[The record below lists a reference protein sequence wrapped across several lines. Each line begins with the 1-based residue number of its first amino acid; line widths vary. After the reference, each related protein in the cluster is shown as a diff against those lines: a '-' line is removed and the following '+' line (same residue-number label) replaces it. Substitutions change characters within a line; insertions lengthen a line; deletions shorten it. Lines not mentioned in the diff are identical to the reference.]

1 MHILALQANELVLIL
16 FSGKRMILQ
25 TISRIPFW
33 KKVLT
38 GFILG
43 ALVGVLLGETATVL
57 KPLGDLFISAIKMLV
72 APLVFCAIVVS
83 ITSLGAQTNLKR
95 LSLKTLGMFM
105 LTGTIASLI
114 GLSVGSLIDMGG
126 TMQLATTE
134 IRERNIPGFA
144 QVLLDMIPVNPFASL
159 AEGKVLQI
167 IVFAALVGIAINKV
181 GDKAESLKRTIEAGA
196 EVMFQLTRMVL
207 KLTPIGVFGLMAW
220 VVGEY
225 GLSTLLPLGKFI
237 AAIYI
242 AALIHIIF
250 VYGGLVKF
258 AAGLSPLQFFR
269 KAMPAQLVA
278 FSTSSSFGTLPASTR
293 AVETMGVSKHYAA
306 FVMPLGATMNMDGC
320 GGIYPAIA
328 AIFIAQIY
336 NISLDT
342 LDYIMIAVTATVA
355 SVGTAGVP
363 GSAMVMLTVTLGVIG
378 LPLEGIAFIA
388 AIDRIID
395 MIRTATNVTG
405 DMMTAVVIGKS
416 ENEFDETQFYS
427 NDIQETI
434 PSNTQ

>member
-1 MHILALQANELVLIL
+1 MW
-16 FSGKRMILQ
+16 Q
-25 TISRIPFW
+25 TIKNIPFW
-33 KKVLT
+33 QKVLAA
-38 GFILG
+38 FILG
-43 ALVGVLLGETATVL
+43 AGVGVIFGESATVL

-72 APLVFCAIVVS
+72 APLIFCAIVVS
-83 ITSLGAQTNLKR
+83 ITSLGSEVSLKR
-95 LSLKTLGMFM
+95 LSFKTLAMFM
-105 LTGTIASLI
+105 FTGTIASII
-114 GLSVGSLIDMGG
+114 GLTIGSVIDMGG
-126 TMQLATTE
+126 SMELVTTE
-134 IRERNIPGFA
+134 VRERNVPGFA

-167 IVFAALVGIAINKV
+167 IIFAALIGIAINKV
-181 GDKAESLKRTIEAGA
+181 GEKAEPLKRTIEAGA

-207 KLTPIGVFGLMAW
+207 QLTPIGVFGLMAW

-237 AAIYI
+237 GAIYL

-258 AAGLSPLQFFR
+258 AAKLSPVQFFR
-269 KAMPAQLVA
+269 KAIPAQIVA
-278 FSTSSSFGTLPASTR
+278 FTTASSFGTLPASTR
-293 AVETMGVSKHYAA
+293 CTESMGVSKRYGS
-306 FVMPLGATMNMDGC
+306 FVLPLGATMNMDGC

-336 NISLDT
+336 GIPLDMT
-342 LDYIMIAVTATVA
+342 DYLLIAVTATVA

-363 GSAMVMLTVTLGVIG
+363 GSAMVMLTVTLGVVG

-388 AIDRIID
+388 AVDRIID

-416 ENEFDETQFYS
+416 EGQLDEQQFYT
-427 NDIQETI
+427 QETEQI
-434 PSNTQ
+434 EQVRS

>member
-1 MHILALQANELVLIL
+1 M
-16 FSGKRMILQ
+16 MWQ
-25 TISRIPFW
+25 TIKNIPFW
-33 KKVLT
+33 QKVLAA
-38 GFILG
+38 FVLG
-43 ALVGVLLGETATVL
+43 ATVGVIFGESATVL

-72 APLVFCAIVVS
+72 APLIFCAIVVS
-83 ITSLGAQTNLKR
+83 ITSLGSQANLKR
-95 LSLKTLGMFM
+95 LSFKTLGMFM

-114 GLSVGSLIDMGG
+114 GLTIGSLIDMGG
-126 TMQLATTE
+126 TTE
-134 IRERNIPGFA
+134 LVASEVSERHVPGFA
-144 QVLLDMIPVNPFASL
+144 QVLLNMVPVNPFASL

-167 IVFAALVGIAINKV
+167 IVFAALIGIAINKV
-181 GDKAESLKRTIEAGA
+181 GEKAEPLKKTLEAGA

-207 KLTPIGVFGLMAW
+207 QLTPIGVFGLMAW

-225 GLSTLLPLGKFI
+225 GLSMLLPLGKFI
-237 AAIYI
+237 GAIYL

-258 AAGLSPLQFFR
+258 VAKLSPVQFFR
-269 KAMPAQLVA
+269 KAIPAQIVA
-278 FSTSSSFGTLPASTR
+278 FTTASSFGTLPASTR
-293 AVETMGVSKHYAA
+293 CTESMGVSKRYSS
-306 FVMPLGATMNMDGC
+306 FVLPLGATMNMDGC

-336 NISLDT
+336 GIPLDMT
-342 LDYIMIAVTATVA
+342 DYMLIAVTATVA

-363 GSAMVMLTVTLGVIG
+363 GSAMVMLTVTLGVVG

-416 ENEFDETQFYS
+416 EGQLDQQQFYADDNPKPAS
-427 NDIQETI
+427 VA
-434 PSNTQ
+434 S

>member
-1 MHILALQANELVLIL
+1 MWQAIKN
-16 FSGKRMILQ
+16 
-25 TISRIPFW
+25 IPFW
-33 KKVLT
+33 QKVLAA
-38 GFILG
+38 FILG
-43 ALVGVLLGETATVL
+43 AGVGVIFGESATVL

-72 APLVFCAIVVS
+72 APLIFCAIVVS
-83 ITSLGAQTNLKR
+83 ITSLGSEASLKR
-95 LSLKTLGMFM
+95 LSFKTLAMFM
-105 LTGTIASLI
+105 FTGTIASLI
-114 GLSVGSLIDMGG
+114 GLTIGSVIDMGG
-126 TMQLATTE
+126 SLELVATE
-134 IRERNIPGFA
+134 VRERNVPGFT

-167 IVFAALVGIAINKV
+167 IVFAALIGIAINKV
-181 GDKAESLKRTIEAGA
+181 GEKAAPLKRTIEAGA

-207 KLTPIGVFGLMAW
+207 QLTPIGVFGLMAW

-237 AAIYI
+237 GAIYL

-250 VYGGLVKF
+250 VYGGLIKF
-258 AAGLSPLQFFR
+258 AAKLSPLQFFR
-269 KAMPAQLVA
+269 KAIPAQIVA
-278 FSTSSSFGTLPASTR
+278 FTTASSFGTLPASTR
-293 AVETMGVSKHYAA
+293 CSESMGVSKRYGS
-306 FVMPLGATMNMDGC
+306 FVLPLGATMNMDGC

-336 NISLDT
+336 GIPLDMT
-342 LDYIMIAVTATVA
+342 DYMLIAVTATVA

-363 GSAMVMLTVTLGVIG
+363 GSAMVMLSVTLGVVG

-416 ENEFDETQFYS
+416 EGQLDEAQFYA
-427 NDIQETI
+427 QEDTTAEQVR
-434 PSNTQ
+434 S

>member
-1 MHILALQANELVLIL
+1 M
-16 FSGKRMILQ
+16 MWQ
-25 TISRIPFW
+25 TIKQIPFW
-33 KKVLT
+33 QKVLA

-43 ALVGVLLGETATVL
+43 ASIGVIFGESATVL

-83 ITSLGAQTNLKR
+83 ITSLGSQVSLKR
-95 LSLKTLGMFM
+95 LSFKTLAMFM
-105 LTGTIASLI
+105 FTGTLASLI
-114 GLSVGSLIDMGG
+114 GLTVGSLIDMGG
-126 TMQLATTE
+126 SMELVATE
-134 IRERNIPGFA
+134 VRERHVPGFA

-181 GDKAESLKRTIEAGA
+181 GEKAAPLKQAFEAGA

-207 KLTPIGVFGLMAW
+207 QLTPIGVFGLMAW

-250 VYGGLVKF
+250 VYGGLIKF
-258 AAGLSPLQFFR
+258 AAKLSPLQFFR

-278 FSTSSSFGTLPASTR
+278 FTTASSFGTLPASTR
-293 AVETMGVSKHYAA
+293 CTESMGVSKQYGA
-306 FVMPLGATMNMDGC
+306 FVLPLGATMNMDGC

-336 NISLDT
+336 GIPLDMT
-342 LDYIMIAVTATVA
+342 DYMLIAVTATVA

-363 GSAMVMLTVTLGVIG
+363 GSAMVMLSVTLGVVG

-395 MIRTATNVTG
+395 MIRTSTNVTG

-416 ENEFDETQFYS
+416 EGQLDEQQFY
-427 NDIQETI
+427 NDQEADTI
-434 PSNTQ
+434 EESQQATTKSVS

>member
-1 MHILALQANELVLIL
+1 M
-16 FSGKRMILQ
+16 MWQ
-25 TISRIPFW
+25 TIKNIPFW
-33 KKVLT
+33 QKVLAA
-38 GFILG
+38 FILG
-43 ALVGVLLGETATVL
+43 AGVGVVFGESATVL

-72 APLVFCAIVVS
+72 APLIFCAIVVS
-83 ITSLGAQTNLKR
+83 ITSLGSEVSLKR
-95 LSLKTLGMFM
+95 LSFKTLAMFM

-114 GLSVGSLIDMGG
+114 GLTIGSLIDMGG
-126 TMQLATTE
+126 SMELVATE
-134 IRERNIPGFA
+134 VRERNVPGFA

-167 IVFAALVGIAINKV
+167 IVFAALIGIAINKV
-181 GDKAESLKRTIEAGA
+181 GEKAEPLKRTIEAGA

-207 KLTPIGVFGLMAW
+207 QLTPIGVFGLMAW

-237 AAIYI
+237 GAIYL

-250 VYGGLVKF
+250 VYGGLIKF
-258 AAGLSPLQFFR
+258 AAKLSPVQFFR
-269 KAMPAQLVA
+269 KAIPAQIVA
-278 FSTSSSFGTLPASTR
+278 FTTASSFGTLPASTR
-293 AVETMGVSKHYAA
+293 CTESMGVSKRYGS
-306 FVMPLGATMNMDGC
+306 FVLPLGATMNMDGC

-336 NISLDT
+336 GISLDMT
-342 LDYIMIAVTATVA
+342 DYLLIAVTATVA

-363 GSAMVMLTVTLGVIG
+363 GSAMVMLTVTLGVVG

-388 AIDRIID
+388 AVDRIID

-416 ENEFDETQFYS
+416 EGQLDEAQFYA
-427 NDIQETI
+427 QENA
-434 PSNTQ
+434 PLEQASS

>member
-1 MHILALQANELVLIL
+1 MW
-16 FSGKRMILQ
+16 Q
-25 TISRIPFW
+25 TIKQIPFW
-33 KKVLT
+33 QKVLA
-38 GFILG
+38 GFVLG
-43 ALVGVLLGETATVL
+43 AMIGVIFGESATVL
-57 KPLGDLFISAIKMLV
+57 KPLGDLFIGAIKMLV

-83 ITSLGAQTNLKR
+83 ITALGSQVSLKR
-95 LSLKTLGMFM
+95 LSFKTLAMFM
-105 LTGTIASLI
+105 FTGTLASLI
-114 GLSVGSLIDMGG
+114 GLTVGSLIDMGG
-126 TMQLATTE
+126 SMDLVATE
-134 IRERNIPGFA
+134 VRERHVPGFA

-167 IVFAALVGIAINKV
+167 IVFAALIGIAINKV
-181 GDKAESLKRTIEAGA
+181 GEKAEPLKRTFEAGA

-207 KLTPIGVFGLMAW
+207 QLTPIGVFGLMAW
-220 VVGEY
+220 IVGQY

-250 VYGGLVKF
+250 VYGGLIKF
-258 AAGLSPLQFFR
+258 VAKLSPLQFFR
-269 KAMPAQLVA
+269 KAIPAQIVA
-278 FSTSSSFGTLPASTR
+278 FTTASSFGTLPASTR
-293 AVETMGVSKHYAA
+293 CTESMGVSKRYSS
-306 FVMPLGATMNMDGC
+306 FVLPLGATMNMDGC

-336 NISLDT
+336 GIT
-342 LDYIMIAVTATVA
+342 LDMTDYMLIAVTATVA

-363 GSAMVMLTVTLGVIG
+363 GSAMVMLSVTLGVVG

-395 MIRTATNVTG
+395 MIRTSTNVTG

-416 ENEFDETQFYS
+416 EGQFDEAQFYAAEDEPLKQQAR
-427 NDIQETI
+427 N
-434 PSNTQ
+434 

>member
-1 MHILALQANELVLIL
+1 
-16 FSGKRMILQ
+16 MIMQ
-25 TISRIPFW
+25 TFNRIPFW
-33 KKVLT
+33 QKVIAGFVLGTLT
-38 GFILG
+38 G
-43 ALVGVLLGETATVL
+43 VGLGESAVML
-57 KPLGDLFISAIKMLV
+57 KPLGDLFINAIKMLV

-83 ITSLGAQTNLKR
+83 ITSLGSQGNLKR
-95 LSLKTLGMFM
+95 LSFKTLAMFM
-105 LTGTIASLI
+105 FTGTIASFI
-114 GLSVGSLIDMGG
+114 GLTIGSLIDMGG
-126 TMQLATTE
+126 NLALATSE
-134 IRERNIPGFA
+134 VRERDIPGFA
-144 QVLLDMIPVNPFASL
+144 QVLLNMIPVNPFASL
-159 AEGKVLQI
+159 AEGNVLQI
-167 IVFAALVGIAINKV
+167 IVFAALVGIAINTV
-181 GDKAESLKRTIEAGA
+181 GEKAVALKNTIEAGA

-237 AAIYI
+237 MAIYI

-269 KAMPAQLVA
+269 KAMPAQVVA
-278 FSTSSSFGTLPASTR
+278 FSTASSFGTLPASTR
-293 AVETMGVSKHYAA
+293 CTEAMGVSKRYSA
-306 FVMPLGATMNMDGC
+306 FVLPLGATMNMDGC

-336 NISLDT
+336 DIPLDMT
-342 LDYIMIAVTATVA
+342 DYMLIAVTATVA

-416 ENEFDETQFYS
+416 EGQLDVEQFYADEKPKQPVLS
-427 NDIQETI
+427 
-434 PSNTQ
+434 

>member
-1 MHILALQANELVLIL
+1 MW
-16 FSGKRMILQ
+16 Q
-25 TISRIPFW
+25 TIKNIPFW
-33 KKVLT
+33 QKVLAA
-38 GFILG
+38 FILG
-43 ALVGVLLGETATVL
+43 AGVGVIFGESATVL

-72 APLVFCAIVVS
+72 APLIFCAIVVS
-83 ITSLGAQTNLKR
+83 ITSLGSEVSLKR
-95 LSLKTLGMFM
+95 LSFKTLSMFM
-105 LTGTIASLI
+105 FTGTIASLI
-114 GLSVGSLIDMGG
+114 GLTIGSVIDMGG
-126 TMQLATTE
+126 SMELVATE
-134 IRERNIPGFA
+134 VRERNVPGFA

-167 IVFAALVGIAINKV
+167 IIFAALIGIAINKV
-181 GDKAESLKRTIEAGA
+181 GEKAEPLKRTIEAGA

-207 KLTPIGVFGLMAW
+207 QLTPIGVFGLMAW

-237 AAIYI
+237 GAIYL

-258 AAGLSPLQFFR
+258 AAKLSPIQFFR
-269 KAMPAQLVA
+269 KAIPAQIVA
-278 FSTSSSFGTLPASTR
+278 FTTASSFGTLPASTR
-293 AVETMGVSKHYAA
+293 CTESMGVSKRYGS
-306 FVMPLGATMNMDGC
+306 FVLPLGATMNMDGC

-336 NISLDT
+336 GIPLDMT
-342 LDYIMIAVTATVA
+342 DYMLIAVTATVA

-363 GSAMVMLTVTLGVIG
+363 GSAMVMLTVTLGVVG

-388 AIDRIID
+388 AVDRIID

-416 ENEFDETQFYS
+416 EGQLDEQQFYA
-427 NDIQETI
+427 QE
-434 PSNTQ
+434 NTEIEQVRS

>member
-1 MHILALQANELVLIL
+1 
-16 FSGKRMILQ
+16 MILQ

-33 KKVLT
+33 QKVLA

-83 ITSLGAQTNLKR
+83 ITSLGSQTNLKR

-105 LTGTIASLI
+105 LTGTVASLI
-114 GLSVGSLIDMGG
+114 GLAVGSLIDMGG

-134 IRERNIPGFA
+134 VRERNIPGFA

-159 AEGKVLQI
+159 ADGKVLQI

-181 GDKAESLKRTIEAGA
+181 GEKAEPLKRTIEAGA

-242 AALIHIIF
+242 AALIHMIF

-258 AAGLSPLQFFR
+258 AAGLSPVQFFR

-293 AVETMGVSKHYAA
+293 AVETMGVSKRYSA

-336 NISLDT
+336 GIPLDT
-342 LDYIMIAVTATVA
+342 LDYVMIAVTATVA

-416 ENEFDETQFYS
+416 ENELDVEQFYS
-427 NDIQETI
+427 NETQTAAVAD
-434 PSNTQ
+434 N

>member
-1 MHILALQANELVLIL
+1 M
-16 FSGKRMILQ
+16 MWQ
-25 TISRIPFW
+25 TIKQIPFW
-33 KKVLT
+33 QKVLA
-38 GFILG
+38 GFVLG
-43 ALVGVLLGETATVL
+43 AMIGVIFGESATVL
-57 KPLGDLFISAIKMLV
+57 KPLGDLFIGAIKMLV

-83 ITSLGAQTNLKR
+83 ITALGSQVSLKR
-95 LSLKTLGMFM
+95 LSFKTLAMFM
-105 LTGTIASLI
+105 FTGTLASLI
-114 GLSVGSLIDMGG
+114 GLTVGSLIDMGG
-126 TMQLATTE
+126 SMDLVATE
-134 IRERNIPGFA
+134 VRERHVPGFA

-167 IVFAALVGIAINKV
+167 IVFAALIGIAINKV
-181 GDKAESLKRTIEAGA
+181 GEKAEPLKRTFEAGA

-207 KLTPIGVFGLMAW
+207 QLTPIGVFGLMAW
-220 VVGEY
+220 IVGQY

-250 VYGGLVKF
+250 VYGGLIKF
-258 AAGLSPLQFFR
+258 VAKLSPLQFFR
-269 KAMPAQLVA
+269 KAMPAQIVA
-278 FSTSSSFGTLPASTR
+278 FTTASSFGTLPASTR
-293 AVETMGVSKHYAA
+293 CTESMGVSKRYSS
-306 FVMPLGATMNMDGC
+306 FVLPLGATMNMDGC

-336 NISLDT
+336 GIT
-342 LDYIMIAVTATVA
+342 LDMTDYMLIAVTATVA

-363 GSAMVMLTVTLGVIG
+363 GSAMVMLSVTLGVVG

-395 MIRTATNVTG
+395 MIRTSTNVTG

-416 ENEFDETQFYS
+416 EGQFDEAQFYAAEDEPLKQQAR
-427 NDIQETI
+427 N
-434 PSNTQ
+434 

>member
-1 MHILALQANELVLIL
+1 
-16 FSGKRMILQ
+16 MILQ

-33 KKVLT
+33 QKVLA

-83 ITSLGAQTNLKR
+83 ITSLGSQTNLKR

-105 LTGTIASLI
+105 LTGTVASLI
-114 GLSVGSLIDMGG
+114 GLAVGSLIDMGG

-134 IRERNIPGFA
+134 VRERNIPGFA

-159 AEGKVLQI
+159 ADGKVLQI

-181 GDKAESLKRTIEAGA
+181 GEKAEPLKRTIEAGA

-242 AALIHIIF
+242 AALIHMIF

-258 AAGLSPLQFFR
+258 AAGLSPVQFFR

-293 AVETMGVSKHYAA
+293 AVETMGVSKRYSA

-336 NISLDT
+336 GIPLDT
-342 LDYIMIAVTATVA
+342 LDYVMIAVTATVA

-416 ENEFDETQFYS
+416 ENELDVDQFYS
-427 NDIQETI
+427 NETQTAAI
-434 PSNTQ
+434 ADN

>member
-1 MHILALQANELVLIL
+1 MW
-16 FSGKRMILQ
+16 Q
-25 TISRIPFW
+25 TIKQIPFW
-33 KKVLT
+33 QKVLA

-43 ALVGVLLGETATVL
+43 VGLGVILGEQATQL
-57 KPLGDLFISAIKMLV
+57 KPLGDLFIAAIKMLV
-72 APLVFCAIVVS
+72 APLIFCAIVVS
-83 ITSLGAQTNLKR
+83 ITSLGNDVSLKR
-95 LSLKTLGMFM
+95 LSIKTLAMFM
-105 LTGTIASLI
+105 FTGTIASLI
-114 GLSVGSLIDMGG
+114 GLAIGSLIDMGG
-126 TMQLATTE
+126 SLELATTE
-134 IRERNIPGFA
+134 VRERNVPGFA

-167 IVFAALVGIAINKV
+167 IVFAALVGIAINKI
-181 GDKAESLKRTIEAGA
+181 GEKAEPLKRAIEAGA

-207 KLTPIGVFGLMAW
+207 QLTPIGVFGLMAW

-237 AAIYI
+237 GAIYI

-250 VYGGLVKF
+250 VYGGLVRF
-258 AAGLSPLQFFR
+258 GAGLSPLQFFR

-278 FSTSSSFGTLPASTR
+278 FTTASSFGTLPASTR
-293 AVETMGVSKHYAA
+293 ATETMGVSKKYGA
-306 FVMPLGATMNMDGC
+306 FVLPLGATMNMDGC

-336 NISLDT
+336 GIPLEMT
-342 LDYIMIAVTATVA
+342 DYMLIAVTATVA

-363 GSAMVMLTVTLGVIG
+363 GSAMVMLSVTLGVIG

-388 AIDRIID
+388 SIDRVID

-405 DMMTAVVIGKS
+405 DMMTAVVVGKS
-416 ENEFDETQFYS
+416 EGQLDEEQFCRV
-427 NDIQETI
+427 DEADA
-434 PSNTQ
+434 PEVAG

>member
-1 MHILALQANELVLIL
+1 
-16 FSGKRMILQ
+16 MIFQ
-25 TISRIPFW
+25 TLKRIPFW
-33 KKVLT
+33 QKVLA
-38 GFILG
+38 GFALGIL
-43 ALVGVLLGETATVL
+43 AGVALGESAVIL

-72 APLVFCAIVVS
+72 APLIFCAIVVS
-83 ITSLGAQTNLKR
+83 ITSLGSQANLKR
-95 LSLKTLGMFM
+95 LSFKTLGMFM
-105 LTGTIASLI
+105 FTGTMASFI
-114 GLSVGSLIDMGG
+114 GLAIGSSFDMGG
-126 TMQLATTE
+126 SLELATSE
-134 IRERNIPGFA
+134 VRDRDIPGFA
-144 QVLLDMIPVNPFASL
+144 QVLLNMIPVNPFASL

-167 IVFAALVGIAINKV
+167 IVFAALVGIAINAV
-181 GDKAESLKRTIEAGA
+181 GEKAEPLKRTIEAGS
-196 EVMFQLTRMVL
+196 EVMFELTRMVL

-237 AAIYI
+237 VAIYV

-258 AAGLSPLQFFR
+258 AAGLSPVQFFR

-278 FSTSSSFGTLPASTR
+278 FSTASSFGTLPASSKCT
-293 AVETMGVSKHYAA
+293 ESMGVSKRYSA
-306 FVMPLGATMNMDGC
+306 FVLPLGATMNMDGC

-336 NISLDT
+336 GIPLDMT
-342 LDYIMIAVTATVA
+342 DYMLIAVTATVA

-363 GSAMVMLTVTLGVIG
+363 GSAMVMLTVTLGVVG

-388 AIDRIID
+388 AIDRVID

-405 DMMTAVVIGKS
+405 DMMTAVVVGKS
-416 ENEFDETQFYS
+416 EGQFDEQQFYS
-427 NDIQETI
+427 DEKALNQAA
-434 PSNTQ
+434 

>member
-1 MHILALQANELVLIL
+1 
-16 FSGKRMILQ
+16 MILD
-25 TISRIPFW
+25 TFNRIPFW
-33 KKVLT
+33 QKVLA

-43 ALVGVLLGETATVL
+43 TLAGVALGDAAIIL

-83 ITSLGAQTNLKR
+83 ITSLGNQTNLKR
-95 LSLKTLGMFM
+95 LSLKTLGLFM
-105 LTGTIASLI
+105 LTGTIASFI
-114 GLSVGSLIDMGG
+114 GLAVGSLIDMGG
-126 TMQLATTE
+126 SLELATTE
-134 IRERNIPGFA
+134 VRERDIPGFA
-144 QVLLDMIPVNPFASL
+144 QVLLNMIPVNPFASL

-167 IVFAALVGIAINKV
+167 IVFAALVGIAINAV
-181 GDKAESLKRTIEAGA
+181 GEKAEPLKKVMEASA

-237 AAIYI
+237 IAIYI
-242 AALIHIIF
+242 AAFIHIIF
-250 VYGGLVKF
+250 VYGGLIRF
-258 AAGLSPLQFFR
+258 AAGLSPVKFFR

-278 FSTSSSFGTLPASTR
+278 FSTASSFGTLPASTR
-293 AVETMGVSKHYAA
+293 CTEAMGVSKRYSA
-306 FVMPLGATMNMDGC
+306 FVLPLGATMNMDGC

-336 NISLDT
+336 GIPLDMT
-342 LDYIMIAVTATVA
+342 DYMLIAVTATVA

-416 ENEFDETQFYS
+416 EGQLDIEQFNSEETLTEQK
-427 NDIQETI
+427 IA
-434 PSNTQ
+434 

>member
-1 MHILALQANELVLIL
+1 M
-16 FSGKRMILQ
+16 MWQ
-25 TISRIPFW
+25 TIKNIPFW
-33 KKVLT
+33 QKVLAA
-38 GFILG
+38 FILG
-43 ALVGVLLGETATVL
+43 AGVGVIFGESATVL

-72 APLVFCAIVVS
+72 APLIFCAIVVS
-83 ITSLGAQTNLKR
+83 ITSLGSEVSLKR
-95 LSLKTLGMFM
+95 LSFKTLAMFM
-105 LTGTIASLI
+105 FTGTIASII
-114 GLSVGSLIDMGG
+114 GLTIGSVIDMGG
-126 TMQLATTE
+126 SMELVATE
-134 IRERNIPGFA
+134 VRERNVPGFA

-167 IVFAALVGIAINKV
+167 IIFAALIGIAINKV
-181 GDKAESLKRTIEAGA
+181 GEKAEPLKRTIEAGA

-207 KLTPIGVFGLMAW
+207 QLTPIGVFGLMAW

-237 AAIYI
+237 GAIYL

-258 AAGLSPLQFFR
+258 AAKLSPVQFFR
-269 KAMPAQLVA
+269 KAIPAQMVA
-278 FSTSSSFGTLPASTR
+278 FTTASSFGTLPASTR
-293 AVETMGVSKHYAA
+293 CTESMGVSKRYGS
-306 FVMPLGATMNMDGC
+306 FVLPLGATMNMDGC

-336 NISLDT
+336 GIPLDMT
-342 LDYIMIAVTATVA
+342 DYMLIAVTATVA

-363 GSAMVMLTVTLGVIG
+363 GSAMVMLTVTLGVVG

-388 AIDRIID
+388 AVDRIID

-416 ENEFDETQFYS
+416 EGQLDEQQFYT
-427 NDIQETI
+427 QETEQI
-434 PSNTQ
+434 EQVRS

>member
-1 MHILALQANELVLIL
+1 M
-16 FSGKRMILQ
+16 MWQ
-25 TISRIPFW
+25 TIKQIPFW
-33 KKVLT
+33 QKVLA
-38 GFILG
+38 GFFLG
-43 ALVGVLLGETATVL
+43 AMIGVIFGESATVL
-57 KPLGDLFISAIKMLV
+57 KPLGDLFIGAIKMLV

-83 ITSLGAQTNLKR
+83 ITALGSQVSLKR
-95 LSLKTLGMFM
+95 LSFKTLAMFM
-105 LTGTIASLI
+105 FTGTLASFI
-114 GLSVGSLIDMGG
+114 GLTVGSLIDMGG
-126 TMQLATTE
+126 SMDLVATE
-134 IRERNIPGFA
+134 VRERHVPGFA

-167 IVFAALVGIAINKV
+167 IVFAALIGIAINKV
-181 GDKAESLKRTIEAGA
+181 GEKAEPLKRTFEAGA

-207 KLTPIGVFGLMAW
+207 QLTPIGVFGLMAW

-242 AALIHIIF
+242 AALIHIIV
-250 VYGGLVKF
+250 VYGGLIKF
-258 AAGLSPLQFFR
+258 VAKVSPLQFFR
-269 KAMPAQLVA
+269 KAMPAQIVA
-278 FSTSSSFGTLPASTR
+278 FTTASSFGTLPASTR
-293 AVETMGVSKHYAA
+293 CTESMGVSKRYGS
-306 FVMPLGATMNMDGC
+306 FVLPLGATMNMDGC

-336 NISLDT
+336 GISLDMT
-342 LDYIMIAVTATVA
+342 DYMLIAVTATVA

-363 GSAMVMLTVTLGVIG
+363 GSAMVMLSVTLGVVG

-395 MIRTATNVTG
+395 MIRTSTNVTG

-416 ENEFDETQFYS
+416 EGQFDEAQFYATEEEPLKQQAS
-427 NDIQETI
+427 N
-434 PSNTQ
+434 

>member
-1 MHILALQANELVLIL
+1 MLNI
-16 FSGKRMILQ
+16 
-25 TISRIPFW
+25 ISRIPFW
-33 KKVLT
+33 QKVLL

-43 ALVGVLLGETATVL
+43 ALVGVAFGESATVL
-57 KPLGDLFISAIKMLV
+57 KPLGDLFIGAIKMLV

-83 ITSLGAQTNLKR
+83 ITSLGSQTNLKR
-95 LSLKTLGMFM
+95 LSLKTLAMFM

-114 GLSVGSLIDMGG
+114 GLAIGSMIDMGG
-126 TMQLATTE
+126 TLQLTTTE
-134 IRERNIPGFA
+134 VRERNIPGFA
-144 QVLLDMIPVNPFASL
+144 QVILDMIPVNPFAAL

-181 GDKAESLKRTIEAGA
+181 GEKAEPLKRTIEAGA

-220 VVGEY
+220 VVGAY

-237 AAIYI
+237 GAIYL

-250 VYGGLVKF
+250 VYGGLIKF
-258 AAGLSPLQFFR
+258 AAGLSPIQFFR

-293 AVETMGVSKHYAA
+293 AVESMGVSKRYSA

-336 NISLDT
+336 GIPLDAF
-342 LDYIMIAVTATVA
+342 DYVMIAVTATVA

-395 MIRTATNVTG
+395 MMRTATNVTG

-416 ENEFDETQFYS
+416 EQQFDEAQFYADDS
-427 NDIQETI
+427 LDDAQKT
-434 PSNTQ
+434 PQ

>member
-1 MHILALQANELVLIL
+1 
-16 FSGKRMILQ
+16 MIFQ
-25 TISRIPFW
+25 TLKRIPFW
-33 KKVLT
+33 QKVLA
-38 GFILG
+38 GFGLGILAG
-43 ALVGVLLGETATVL
+43 IALGDSAVML

-83 ITSLGAQTNLKR
+83 ITSLGTQANLKR
-95 LSLKTLGMFM
+95 LSLKTLGLFM
-105 LTGTIASLI
+105 LTGTAASFI
-114 GLSVGSLIDMGG
+114 GLAIGSSFDMGG
-126 TMQLATTE
+126 SIELATSE
-134 IRERNIPGFA
+134 VRDRDIPGFA
-144 QVLLDMIPVNPFASL
+144 QVLLNMIPENPFASL

-167 IVFAALVGIAINKV
+167 IVFAALVGIAINAV
-181 GDKAESLKRTIEAGA
+181 GEKAAPLKNTISAGA
-196 EVMFQLTRMVL
+196 EVMFELTRMVL

-237 AAIYI
+237 LAIYV

-250 VYGGLVKF
+250 VYGGLIKF
-258 AAGLSPLQFFR
+258 VAKLSPVQFFR

-278 FSTSSSFGTLPASTR
+278 FSTASSFGTLPASSKCT
-293 AVETMGVSKHYAA
+293 ESMGVSKRYSA
-306 FVMPLGATMNMDGC
+306 FVLPLGATMNMDGC

-336 NISLDT
+336 GIPLDMT
-342 LDYIMIAVTATVA
+342 DYMLIAVTATVA

-363 GSAMVMLTVTLGVIG
+363 GSAMVMLTVTLGVVG

-388 AIDRIID
+388 AIDRVID

-416 ENEFDETQFYS
+416 EGQFDEAQFNS
-427 NDIQETI
+427 NDKVIEQAA
-434 PSNTQ
+434 

>member
-1 MHILALQANELVLIL
+1 MIIKTLQ
-16 FSGKRMILQ
+16 
-25 TISRIPFW
+25 RIPFW
-33 KKVLT
+33 QKVLA

-43 ALVGVLLGETATVL
+43 ALLGVVLGESATVL

-83 ITSLGAQTNLKR
+83 ITSFGSQANLKR
-95 LSLKTLGMFM
+95 LSLKTLAMFM

-114 GLSVGSLIDMGG
+114 GLAVGTLIDMGG
-126 TMQLATTE
+126 SMQLVASE
-134 IRERNIPGFA
+134 VRERNIPGFA

-181 GDKAESLKRTIEAGA
+181 GEKAEPLKKAIEAGA

-207 KLTPIGVFGLMAW
+207 QLTPIGVFGLMAW

-250 VYGGLVKF
+250 VYGGLVKIG
-258 AAGLSPLQFFR
+258 AGLSPIQFFR

-278 FSTSSSFGTLPASTR
+278 FSTASSFGTLPASTR
-293 AVETMGVSKHYAA
+293 CVESMGVSKRYSA
-306 FVMPLGATMNMDGC
+306 FVLPLGATMNMDGC

-336 NISLDT
+336 GIPLDMT
-342 LDYIMIAVTATVA
+342 DYALIAVTATVA

-416 ENEFDETQFYS
+416 EGQLDEAQFYANEIELVIAEKQAAS
-427 NDIQETI
+427 IIDEQATNDIDGLK
-434 PSNTQ
+434 S

>member
-1 MHILALQANELVLIL
+1 
-16 FSGKRMILQ
+16 MILQ

-33 KKVLT
+33 QKVLA

-83 ITSLGAQTNLKR
+83 ITSLGSQTNLKR

-105 LTGTIASLI
+105 LTGTVASLI
-114 GLSVGSLIDMGG
+114 GLAIGSLIDMGG

-134 IRERNIPGFA
+134 VRERNIPGFA

-159 AEGKVLQI
+159 ADGKVLQI

-181 GDKAESLKRTIEAGA
+181 GEKAEPLKRTIEAGA

-242 AALIHIIF
+242 AALIHMIF

-258 AAGLSPLQFFR
+258 AAGLSPVQFFR

-293 AVETMGVSKHYAA
+293 AVETMGVSKRYSA

-336 NISLDT
+336 GIPLDT
-342 LDYIMIAVTATVA
+342 LDYVMIAVTATVA

-416 ENEFDETQFYS
+416 ENELDVDQFYS
-427 NDIQETI
+427 NETQTAAI
-434 PSNTQ
+434 ADN

>member
-1 MHILALQANELVLIL
+1 
-16 FSGKRMILQ
+16 MILD
-25 TISRIPFW
+25 TFKRIPFW
-33 KKVLT
+33 QKVLA

-43 ALVGVLLGETATVL
+43 TLVGIALGNSAVVL

-83 ITSLGAQTNLKR
+83 ITSLGSQTNLTR
-95 LSLKTLGMFM
+95 LSMKTLGLFMF
-105 LTGTIASLI
+105 TGTIASFI
-114 GLSVGSLIDMGG
+114 GLAIGSLIDMGG
-126 TMQLATTE
+126 SLELATSE
-134 IRERNIPGFA
+134 VRERDIPGFA
-144 QVLLDMIPVNPFASL
+144 QVLLNMIPVNPFASL

-167 IVFAALVGIAINKV
+167 IVFAALVGIAINAVGEKAVPLKKV
-181 GDKAESLKRTIEAGA
+181 MEASS

-237 AAIYI
+237 IAIYI

-250 VYGGLVKF
+250 VYGGLVRF
-258 AAGLSPLQFFR
+258 AAGLSPLKFFR

-278 FSTSSSFGTLPASTR
+278 FSTASSFGTLPASTR
-293 AVETMGVSKHYAA
+293 CTESMGVSKRYSA
-306 FVMPLGATMNMDGC
+306 FVLPLGATMNMDGC

-336 NISLDT
+336 GIPLDMT
-342 LDYIMIAVTATVA
+342 DYMLIAVTATVA

-388 AIDRIID
+388 AVDRIID

-416 ENEFDETQFYS
+416 EGQLDIAQF
-427 NDIQETI
+427 NAEEANAEQQT
-434 PSNTQ
+434 N

>member
-1 MHILALQANELVLIL
+1 
-16 FSGKRMILQ
+16 MILQ
-25 TISRIPFW
+25 TLNRIPFW
-33 KKVLT
+33 QKVIAGFVLGTLT
-38 GFILG
+38 G
-43 ALVGVLLGETATVL
+43 VGLGESAVIL

-83 ITSLGAQTNLKR
+83 ITSLGSQGNLKR
-95 LSLKTLGMFM
+95 LSFKTLAMFM
-105 LTGTIASLI
+105 FTGTIASFI
-114 GLSVGSLIDMGG
+114 GLTIGSLIDMGG
-126 TMQLATTE
+126 SLTLATTE
-134 IRERNIPGFA
+134 VRERDIPGFA
-144 QVLLDMIPVNPFASL
+144 QVLLNMIPVNPFASL
-159 AEGKVLQI
+159 AEGNVLQI
-167 IVFAALVGIAINKV
+167 IVFAALVGIAINAV
-181 GDKAESLKRTIEAGA
+181 GEKAVPLKNIMEAGA

-237 AAIYI
+237 MAIYI
-242 AALIHIIF
+242 AALIHIIV

-258 AAGLSPLQFFR
+258 AAGLSPIQFFR
-269 KAMPAQLVA
+269 KALPAQVVA
-278 FSTSSSFGTLPASTR
+278 FSTASSFGTLPASTR
-293 AVETMGVSKHYAA
+293 CTEAMGVSKRYSA
-306 FVMPLGATMNMDGC
+306 FVLPLGATMNMDGC

-336 NISLDT
+336 GIPLDMT
-342 LDYIMIAVTATVA
+342 DYMLIAVTATVA

-416 ENEFDETQFYS
+416 EGQLDVEQFYA
-427 NDIQETI
+427 DEKPVEQTA
-434 PSNTQ
+434 

>member
-1 MHILALQANELVLIL
+1 
-16 FSGKRMILQ
+16 MILQ

-33 KKVLT
+33 QKVLT

-43 ALVGVLLGETATVL
+43 ALVGVFLGETATIF
-57 KPLGDLFISAIKMLV
+57 KPLGELFISAIKMLV
-72 APLVFCAIVVS
+72 APLVFCSIVVS
-83 ITSLGAQTNLKR
+83 ITALGSQSNLTR

-114 GLSVGSLIDMGG
+114 GLAVGSLIDMGG
-126 TMQLATTE
+126 NMQLATTE
-134 IRERNIPGFA
+134 VRERNIPGFA

-159 AEGKVLQI
+159 ADGKVLQI

-181 GDKAESLKRTIEAGA
+181 GEKAAPLKRTIEAGA

-220 VVGEY
+220 VIGEY
-225 GLSTLLPLGKFI
+225 GLATLLPLGKFI

-242 AALIHIIF
+242 AALIHMIF

-258 AAGLSPLQFFR
+258 AAGLSPVQFFR

-278 FSTSSSFGTLPASTR
+278 FTTSSSFGTLPASTR
-293 AVETMGVSKHYAA
+293 AVETMGVSKRYSA

-336 NISLDT
+336 AIPLDT
-342 LDYIMIAVTATVA
+342 LDYVMIAITATVA

-405 DMMTAVVIGKS
+405 DMMTAVVVGKS
-416 ENEFDETQFYS
+416 ENELDIEQFNADDS
-427 NDIQETI
+427 QGSVATTN
-434 PSNTQ
+434 

>member
-1 MHILALQANELVLIL
+1 
-16 FSGKRMILQ
+16 MILQ
-25 TISRIPFW
+25 TLNRIPFW
-33 KKVLT
+33 QKVIAGFVLGTLT
-38 GFILG
+38 G
-43 ALVGVLLGETATVL
+43 VGLGESAVML

-83 ITSLGAQTNLKR
+83 ITSLGSQGDLKR
-95 LSLKTLGMFM
+95 LSLKTLAMFM
-105 LTGTIASLI
+105 FTGTIASFI
-114 GLSVGSLIDMGG
+114 GLTVGSLMDMGG
-126 TMQLATTE
+126 NLALATSE
-134 IRERNIPGFA
+134 VRERDIPGFA
-144 QVLLDMIPVNPFASL
+144 QVLLNMIPVNPFASL
-159 AEGKVLQI
+159 AEGNVLQI
-167 IVFAALVGIAINKV
+167 IVFAALVGIAINTVGEKAQPLKKV
-181 GDKAESLKRTIEAGA
+181 FEASA

-237 AAIYI
+237 IAIYI
-242 AALIHIIF
+242 AALIHIVF

-258 AAGLSPLQFFR
+258 AAGLSPVQFFR
-269 KAMPAQLVA
+269 KAIPAQIVA
-278 FSTSSSFGTLPASTR
+278 FSTASSFGTLPASTR
-293 AVETMGVSKHYAA
+293 CTEAMGVSKRYSA
-306 FVMPLGATMNMDGC
+306 FVLPLGATMNMDGC

-336 NISLDT
+336 GIPLDMT
-342 LDYIMIAVTATVA
+342 DYMLIAVTATVA
-355 SVGTAGVP
+355 SIGTAGVP

-395 MIRTATNVTG
+395 MIRTATNITG

-416 ENEFDETQFYS
+416 EGQFDIEQFYS
-427 NDIQETI
+427 DEAPAQQQTA
-434 PSNTQ
+434 

>member
-1 MHILALQANELVLIL
+1 MW
-16 FSGKRMILQ
+16 Q
-25 TISRIPFW
+25 TIKQIPFW
-33 KKVLT
+33 QKVLA

-43 ALVGVLLGETATVL
+43 VGLGVILGEQATAL
-57 KPLGDLFISAIKMLV
+57 KPLGDLFIAAIKMLV

-83 ITSLGAQTNLKR
+83 ITSLGSGTSLKR
-95 LSLKTLGMFM
+95 LSFKTLAMFM

-114 GLSVGSLIDMGG
+114 GLTVGSLIDMGG
-126 TMQLATTE
+126 SLELATTE
-134 IRERNIPGFA
+134 VRERNVPGFA

-167 IVFAALVGIAINKV
+167 IVFAALVGIAINQIGK
-181 GDKAESLKRTIEAGA
+181 KAEPLKHTIQAGA

-207 KLTPIGVFGLMAW
+207 QLTPIGVFGLMAW

-225 GLSTLLPLGKFI
+225 GLSMLLPLGKFI
-237 AAIYI
+237 GAIYI
-242 AALIHIIF
+242 AALIHITF

-258 AAGLSPLQFFR
+258 GAKLSPIQFFR

-278 FSTSSSFGTLPASTR
+278 FTTASSFGTLPASTR
-293 AVETMGVSKHYAA
+293 ATETMGVSKKYGA
-306 FVMPLGATMNMDGC
+306 FVLPLGATMNMDGC

-336 NISLDT
+336 AIPLDMT
-342 LDYIMIAVTATVA
+342 DYMLIAVTATVA

-363 GSAMVMLTVTLGVIG
+363 GSAMVMLSVTLGVVG

-388 AIDRIID
+388 AIDRVID
-395 MIRTATNVTG
+395 MMRTATNVTG
-405 DMMTAVVIGKS
+405 DMMTAVVVGKS
-416 ENEFDETQFYS
+416 EGQLDEAQFYANEELVS
-427 NDIQETI
+427 KTANE
-434 PSNTQ
+434 S

>member
-1 MHILALQANELVLIL
+1 
-16 FSGKRMILQ
+16 MILQ
-25 TISRIPFW
+25 TISRIHFW
-33 KKVLT
+33 QKVLT

-43 ALVGVLLGETATVL
+43 ALVGVLLGESATVL

-83 ITSLGAQTNLKR
+83 ITSLGSQTNLKR

-114 GLSVGSLIDMGG
+114 GLAVGSLIDMGG

-134 IRERNIPGFA
+134 VRERNIPGFA

-181 GDKAESLKRTIEAGA
+181 GEKAEPLKRTIEAGA

-242 AALIHIIF
+242 AALIHMIF
-250 VYGGLVKF
+250 VYGGFVKF
-258 AAGLSPLQFFR
+258 AGLSPMQFFR

-293 AVETMGVSKHYAA
+293 AVETMGVSKRYSA

-320 GGIYPAIA
+320 GGIYPAIS

-336 NISLDT
+336 GIPLDT
-342 LDYIMIAVTATVA
+342 LDYVMIAVTATVA

-416 ENEFDETQFYS
+416 ENELDIEQFNAKDTQAS
-427 NDIQETI
+427 LA
-434 PSNTQ
+434 